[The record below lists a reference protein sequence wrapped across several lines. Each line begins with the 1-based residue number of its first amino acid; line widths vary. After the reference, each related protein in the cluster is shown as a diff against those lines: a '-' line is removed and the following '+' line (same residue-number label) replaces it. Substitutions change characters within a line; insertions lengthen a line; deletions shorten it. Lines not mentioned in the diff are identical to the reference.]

1 MRKEIKMGDRISKPR
16 VIAFLISAL
25 VPLVIVAL
33 GVFLYIAGTI
43 LNIPYILTFILLPL
57 ISLILSA
64 LLIFSDWHVVIKLLL
79 EILLI
84 AAVVCGFLFLNTIG
98 GFEMLNHYDGDDL
111 EEKYTE
117 ATEHREYMPEL
128 SEVGTPLDMDYY
140 SYFTQYVVF
149 FTCETDTLICKY
161 TEEEYAEQKAL
172 LDEKYEFEEESQHA
186 ELFDEEYIAE
196 PFAEIDGY
204 YFRIL
209 KHGAGSDN
217 YPKRV
222 MLIAT
227 NDSTNEIVYMY
238 FVDDDLDF
246 LMSTSDFINYDCGWR
261 RIAGKHLDEPFEI
274 NDLRSM
280 LSKA

>member
-1 MRKEIKMGDRISKPR
+1 MGDRISKPR

-25 VPLVIVAL
+25 APLVIAAL
-33 GVFLYIAGTI
+33 GLLLYFAGTI

-57 ISLILSA
+57 IPLILSA
-64 LLIFSDWHVVIKLLL
+64 LLIFSDWHIVIKLLL

-84 AAVVCGFLFLNTIG
+84 AAVVLGFLFGNTIG
-98 GFEMLNHYDGDDL
+98 GFEMLHHYDGDDL
-111 EEKYTE
+111 KEKYRE

-128 SEVGTPLDMDYY
+128 SKVGTPLDMDYY
-140 SYFTQYVVF
+140 SYFTQYFVF
-149 FTCETDTLICKY
+149 FTCETDTLICRY
-161 TEEEYAEQKAL
+161 NEEEYAEQKAL
-172 LDEKYEFEEESQHA
+172 LDEKYEFEEESQRT
-186 ELFDEEYIAE
+186 EILDEEYIAE

-204 YFRIL
+204 CFRIL

-238 FVDDDLDF
+238 FIDDDLDF
-246 LMSTSDFINYDCGWR
+246 LMSTLDFINYDCGWR
-261 RIAGKHLDEPFEI
+261 RIAGKHLDKPFEI
-274 NDLRSM
+274 NDLRSI